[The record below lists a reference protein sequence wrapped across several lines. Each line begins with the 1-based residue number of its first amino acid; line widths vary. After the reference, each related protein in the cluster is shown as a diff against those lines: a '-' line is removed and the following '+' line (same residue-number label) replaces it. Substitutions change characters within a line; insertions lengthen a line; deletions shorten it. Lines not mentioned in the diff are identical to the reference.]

1 MQLREMGEQNETLR
15 REHTEVC
22 AAHEK
27 LKGEQAQWR
36 EVKKDFEN
44 NHAELWSMLVENAK
58 DFIEKGL
65 TVKAMICKRCL

>member
-1 MQLREMGEQNETLR
+1 MQLKEMGEQNEILR
-15 REHTEVC
+15 RDHAEVC

-36 EVKKDFEN
+36 EVQKVFEN

-65 TVKAMICKRCL
+65 TVKAMI